1 MESLINYILP
11 GNDSYQNA
19 LKNMLRKL
27 EKSASWLASIGAIAL
42 KMGKLL
48 LLERLHLLEESQ
60 VLRPN
65 LFALLLDFYLLLLE
79 NLQQFL
85 VVVG

>member
-1 MESLINYILP
+1 
-11 GNDSYQNA
+11 
-19 LKNMLRKL
+19 MLRKL
-27 EKSASWLASIGAIAL
+27 EKQSSRLPSIRAVVL
-42 KMGKLL
+42 KMGKFL

-60 VLRPN
+60 VLRPD

-79 NLQQFL
+79 YLQQFL